1 MKIIDAEWNEGLSYK
16 PYNLAIIKFIW
27 RVAVK
32 ILRVNMKEANV
43 QWEPVPQEYEQL
55 GGRALIAKLLLNE
68 IPPACDALGPH
79 NKLIFTPGLLGG
91 AIVPTAGRLSIGG
104 KSPLTGGIKEA
115 NAGGNAGDTLGKFGI
130 KAIVV
135 EDQPKKKEFYILVV
149 DGDAAELIPAGDIR
163 LIGTYAT
170 ADRLQERFGADA
182 TVICIGQ
189 AGEYLMSGAGISAT
203 GERDQRSNH
212 AARGGLGAVMGS
224 KGLKAVVIKKA
235 LGKAVKMHDD
245 KLFRTASKT
254 FAQELITSPKLGVKG
269 SQHIYGTASIVG
281 AVNEMGSLPT
291 RNFSDGQFEHA
302 AELRGEKLRE
312 LILAREGKVGTRC
325 MPGCVIACR
334 NLFNDASGKP
344 VVGSIQYETIG
355 LVGSNLGLGTLDDV
369 ATLNFMC
376 NDFGLDTIETGAALG
391 VACEA
396 GLAKFGDIAGIVGLL
411 KQVGE
416 GTVLGRMIG
425 CGASTTGKV
434 LGIRRVP
441 SALGQAMP
449 GYDPRSL
456 KGNGVTYATS
466 PQGADHTA
474 GNAFGARLEVP
485 PLGVAGQK
493 ELSLKLQ
500 IIAAMLDSTG
510 LCLFARPPILSKPQL
525 MLDMINGIY
534 GWGWTLEDYDR
545 FNREVLR
552 TELEFNRQAG
562 ITKQDYRIP
571 EYMCEEPLPPHNV
584 VFDVP
589 DSDLDSLFDTL

>member
-1 MKIIDAEWNEGLSYK
+1 M
-16 PYNLAIIKFIW
+16 
-27 RVAVK
+27 
-32 ILRVNMKEANV
+32 LRVDMKEA
-43 QWEPVPQEYEQL
+43 QIRWEPVPQEYERV

-91 AIVPTAGRLSIGG
+91 ASVATAGRLSVGA
-104 KSPLTGGIKEA
+104 KSPLTRGVKEA
-115 NAGGNAGDTLGKFGI
+115 NAGGTGGDLLGKLGI

-135 EDQPKKKEFYILVV
+135 ENQPKAKQFCILVI
-149 DGDAAELIPAGDIR
+149 DGESANLVPAGD
-163 LIGTYAT
+163 LVGLGTYAT
-170 ADRLQERFGADA
+170 ADRLQERYGADA

-189 AGEYLMSGAGISAT
+189 AGEYLMTGAGISTT

-224 KGLKAVVIKKA
+224 KGLKAVVARKTV
-235 LGKAVKMHDD
+235 GQAVKMVDEA
-245 KLFRTASKT
+245 LFRAASKA
-254 FAQELITSPKLGVKG
+254 FAQKLINDPKLGTKG
-269 SQHIYGTASIVG
+269 SQHLYGTASIVG

-291 RNFSDGQFEHA
+291 RNFSEGKFEHS

-334 NLFNDASGKP
+334 NLFADEGGKP
-344 VVGSIQYETIG
+344 VVGSIQYETIA

-369 ATLNFMC
+369 ATLNYMC

-391 VACEA
+391 VALEA
-396 GLAKFGDIAGIVGLL
+396 GLAEFGDIKGIVGLL

-416 GTVLGRMIG
+416 GTILGRMLG
-425 CGASTTGKV
+425 CGASETGRV

-441 SALGQAMP
+441 TCLGQAMP
-449 GYDPRSL
+449 GYDPRTL

-474 GNAFGARLEVP
+474 GNAFGARNEVP
-485 PLGVAGQK
+485 PLGTEGQK
-493 ELSLKLQ
+493 ALSLRLQ

-510 LCLFARPPILSKPQL
+510 LCLFARPPIIANPQL
-525 MLDMINGIY
+525 MIDMINGIY
-534 GWGWTLEDYDR
+534 GWGWTLADYDR
-545 FNREVLR
+545 FNRDVLR

-562 ITKQDYRIP
+562 ITKNDYKIP
-571 EYMCEEPLPPHNV
+571 EYMREEPLPPHNA

-589 DSDLDSLFDTL
+589 DSDLETVFDTL

>member
-1 MKIIDAEWNEGLSYK
+1 
-16 PYNLAIIKFIW
+16 
-27 RVAVK
+27 VK
-32 ILRVNMKEANV
+32 ILRVNMKNAV
-43 QWEPVPQEYEQL
+43 TRYEPVPQEYEQL
-55 GGRALIAKLLLNE
+55 GGRALIAKLLLKE
-68 IPPACDALGPH
+68 IPPACDPLRFH

-91 AIVPTAGRLSIGG
+91 AIVPTAGRLSVGA

-115 NAGGNAGDTLGKFGI
+115 NAGGTSGDALGKFGI
-130 KAIVV
+130 KAIVI
-135 EDQPKKKEFYILVV
+135 EEQSDREAFDILVV
-149 DGDAAELIPAGDIR
+149 DGDKAELVPVTEELR
-163 LIGTYAT
+163 HVGTYTT
-170 ADRLQERFGADA
+170 ADYLQARYGADA
-182 TVICIGQ
+182 TVISIGQ
-189 AGEYLMSGAGISAT
+189 AGEYLMSGAGISST
-203 GERDQRSNH
+203 GEKDQRSNH

-224 KGLKAVVIKKA
+224 KRLKAVVIKKA
-235 LGKAVKMHDD
+235 LGKSIKFHDET
-245 KLFRTASKT
+245 LFRAASKE
-254 FAQELITSPKLGVKG
+254 FAQALITSPKLGVKG
-269 SQHIYGTASIVG
+269 SQHLYGTASIVG
-281 AVNEMGSLPT
+281 AVNEMGSMPT
-291 RNFSDGQFEHA
+291 RNFSSGQFEDA

-312 LILAREGKVGTRC
+312 IILAREGKVGTRC

-334 NLFNDASGKP
+334 NLFNDETGKP
-344 VVGSIQYETIG
+344 VVGSIQYETIA
-355 LVGSNLGLGTLDDV
+355 LVGSNLGLGNLDDV
-369 ATLNFMC
+369 ATLNYMC

-396 GLAKFGDIAGIVGLL
+396 GLVKFGDIDGIAGLL

-416 GTVLGRMIG
+416 GTVMGRMIG
-425 CGASTTGKV
+425 CGCVTTGLV

-441 SALGQAMP
+441 ASLGQAMP

-500 IIAAMLDSTG
+500 IISAMLDSTG
-510 LCLFARPPILSKPQL
+510 LCLFARPPIISKPQL
-525 MLDMINGIY
+525 MIDMINGIY
-534 GWGWTLEDYDR
+534 GWDWTLETYDK
-545 FNREVLR
+545 FNRDVLR

-571 EYMCEEPLPPHNV
+571 EFMREEPLAPHNV

-589 DSDLDSLFDTL
+589 DSDLDSIFDTL